1 MSTHGAAIRDLE
13 VQIRDF
19 VSHPPRQDRLL
30 GDKPLWIIL
39 CSALDVLGDTQ
50 LAVESYLALP
60 ETDDIGTR
68 YLLTYGVLQV
78 LYVQQDA
85 VRHLL
90 DVFKLKHNTDPVL
103 EAIREVRNKT
113 TGHPASR
120 PPLKSRHGE
129 PSSHFLVRNSLQ
141 KSGYTLMTSYPERE
155 PDFQY
160 VDILELIVKQR
171 AEVRTAL
178 EQIWAALNADD
189 ECSAASGAIPEI
201 EP

>member
-1 MSTHGAAIRDLE
+1 MSRHRTAIRDLE
-13 VQIRDF
+13 VQIREF

-30 GDKPLWIIL
+30 SDKPLWNIL

-60 ETDDIGTR
+60 ETDDTGTR
-68 YLLTYGVLQV
+68 YLLTYGILQV
-78 LYVQQDA
+78 LFVQQDA

-90 DVFKLKHNTDPVL
+90 DVFELKYDTDPVL

-120 PPLKSRHGE
+120 PPRKSKHAE
-129 PSSHFLVRNSLQ
+129 PSSHFLVRNSLR
-141 KSGYTLMTSYPERE
+141 KGGYRLMTSYPERK
-155 PDFQY
+155 PDFED

-189 ECSAASGAIPEI
+189 ECSAASGTIPEI
-201 EP
+201 ES